1 MKLSL
6 DETQQLL
13 RDNLRGFLE
22 REASFASVRTCEREG
37 RADAALWQS
46 LLAQGWLA
54 APLPAAQ
61 GGSDGG
67 LLVAGLLVEEIERR
81 AALVPSAEWL
91 ACALALARAGEGEG
105 AARALAETVGG
116 RCLPVPAVL
125 EQSDRFDDCR
135 AEVSSDGRLRGEK
148 YFVDYAELATHH
160 LVVATRGG
168 ERGLYLVSARDAGLK
183 CERVA
188 AIGRIPRAIVHYDGV
203 PAERV
208 AGAAG
213 AALLVQV
220 ARALCSAQILACMQK
235 SLEATVAYTSVRE
248 QFGRPIGSFQAVQ
261 HHAANMAIAVESARF
276 LVYQALDALERGDD
290 AEQRVAAAK
299 AAVSQAAPEVV
310 MLGHQLHG
318 GQGFIEE
325 NDLYF
330 FTVRAKDRSLMWGSL
345 EECLDEIA
353 AAVEREED
361 WL

>member
-1 MKLSL
+1 
-6 DETQQLL
+6 
-13 RDNLRGFLE
+13 
-22 REASFASVRTCEREG
+22 
-37 RADAALWQS
+37 
-46 LLAQGWLA
+46 
-54 APLPAAQ
+54 
-61 GGSDGG
+61 
-67 LLVAGLLVEEIERR
+67 
-81 AALVPSAEWL
+81 
-91 ACALALARAGEGEG
+91 
-105 AARALAETVGG
+105 
-116 RCLPVPAVL
+116 
-125 EQSDRFDDCR
+125 
-135 AEVSSDGRLRGEK
+135 
-148 YFVDYAELATHH
+148 
-160 LVVATRGG
+160 
-168 ERGLYLVSARDAGLK
+168 
-183 CERVA
+183 
-188 AIGRIPRAIVHYDGV
+188 
-203 PAERV
+203 
-208 AGAAG
+208 
-213 AALLVQV
+213 
-220 ARALCSAQILACMQK
+220 MQK